1 MIKLSK
7 GRILAILTFI
17 WGNIIM
23 GALYFFL
30 DEKDKTIIN
39 FISLFGTF
47 LSVYGLAFA
56 YFQIMSIHATGLQ
69 IKSEIERS
77 MLRINQVLSIS
88 ELSKAGKIIHEI
100 QTYII
105 NQKYEVSLIRMKD
118 LKSILIQIKYNEELS
133 EYTSQGIYNQNITD
147 LGSDINNINDLL
159 TGKKKGVNFS
169 KLNQNLENL
178 STILAEF
185 ENKLK
190 YRGHDT

>member
-159 TGKKKGVNFS
+159 TGKRRESIFQS
-169 KLNQNLENL
+169 
-178 STILAEF
+178 
-185 ENKLK
+185 
-190 YRGHDT
+190 